1 MPGEFACFPS
11 IVSSSPGLS
20 QVARRQFTPFV
31 NRRITS
37 KVPLVCMSSPVRNVK
52 AAVRHGV
59 QMWNPWLPTHAVS
72 FVYFV
77 DQVNVKYLMKNIE
90 HVTSFVC

>member
-1 MPGEFACFPS
+1 M
-11 IVSSSPGLS
+11 
-20 QVARRQFTPFV
+20 
-31 NRRITS
+31 
-37 KVPLVCMSSPVRNVK
+37 CMSSPVRNVK